1 MFVRD
6 TVHVRKTHSIN
17 IAEDGSGKA
26 KPGLK
31 ARAIDEIK
39 KYLVITLYLWVLFA
53 LFSLHR
59 TLVLEH
65 AHVDFQEQGL
75 AIVNALIFAKV
86 MLIADDLKLGS
97 RFKHHPLIHSVLWRS
112 AAFSIVL
119 ICFHIVE
126 DAAIAWLRGKPLAD
140 SLAAFGSGDLKG
152 VVAFGAIGFVTLIPF
167 FMFAEIDR
175 VLGQDKLWRLLL
187 ARDRKSISL
196 QVRD

>member
-1 MFVRD
+1 VLVRNQF
-6 TVHVRKTHSIN
+6 TKTHPIN

-97 RFKHHPLIHSVLWRS
+97 RFKNYPLIYSVLWRS

-126 DAAIAWLRGKPLAD
+126 GAAIAWLRGKPLAD

-152 VVAFGAIGFVTLIPF
+152 VVAFGAIWFVTLIPF

-187 ARDRKSISL
+187 ARDRKSVSL